1 MDPDTLDREWSIL
14 TELLPAGWR
23 EAARD
28 MGALRR
34 GRQVSDP
41 DTLLRLILLHVAA
54 GLSLVQASARAKMT
68 GLADISSVALH
79 KRLRTSAGW
88 LHWMAVEMYAQSPF
102 RSLREPLLKRHR
114 MRVVDATH
122 VTEPGSSGA
131 NWRVHYVV
139 QLPSLECDFF
149 EVTDASQGET
159 FERVPIERGDLL
171 LGDRGYARRGGIA
184 HVLDSGADVLVRL
197 NQSNVPLLSADGS
210 RFDLVEHLRGLQGH
224 EPGEWPVLF
233 EHKKRRYRVRLCAVR
248 KTEEA
253 TAHSRT
259 RILRLARKRGHQ
271 ARTETLE
278 AAAYVFVL
286 TSLERDFTATDVLRL
301 YRARWQ
307 IELAFKRMKSLFQA
321 GHVPKSDPV
330 TAQAWLH
337 TKLLAALL
345 IERLSEQARSFSPWG
360 FQLPPGQPLETVQRS
375 A

>member
-1 MDPDTLDREWSIL
+1 MNPDTLDREWSIL
-14 TELLPAGWR
+14 TQLLPAGWR

-28 MGALRR
+28 LGALRR

-54 GLSLVQASARAKMT
+54 GLSLVQASARAKTT

-79 KRLRTSAGW
+79 KRLRSSAAW
-88 LHWMAVEMYAQSPF
+88 LHWMASQMYAQSPF
-102 RSLREPLLKRHR
+102 RSLSEPLLKRHR

-122 VTEPGSSGA
+122 VSEPGSSGA

-159 FERVPIERGDLL
+159 FERVPIAPGDLM
-171 LGDRGYARRGGIA
+171 LGDRGYARRRGIA

-197 NQSNVPLLSADGS
+197 NQANVPLLSADGS
-210 RFDLVEHLRGLQGH
+210 RFDLIEHLSTLQGH
-224 EPGEWPVLF
+224 EPGEWPVFF
-233 EHKKRRYRVRLCAVR
+233 EHQKRRYRVRLCAVR

-253 TAHSRT
+253 TERSRT

-286 TSLERDFTATDVLRL
+286 TSLDTDFTATDVLRL